1 MHQIHPHPNH
11 FIQFGKPKED
21 YLCLSSLAWHSS
33 FIQQA
38 GYLPLLQ
45 HKLKSSRLNSS
56 RFFTADGI
64 RWVGDG
70 PWTINERAWRCGKE
84 TLMIRFEPER
94 CMKNN
99 EGHNDERGKKK
110 DATQRLTAYLYK
122 HCTQIRK
129 CKQTYSIR

>member
-45 HKLKSSRLNSS
+45 HKLKSSRLNSQM
-56 RFFTADGI
+56 GLGG
-64 RWVGDG
+64 WVMDHGQL
-70 PWTINERAWRCGKE
+70 TKE
-84 TLMIRFEPER
+84 P
-94 CMKNN
+94 
-99 EGHNDERGKKK
+99 GGAGKK
-110 DATQRLTAYLYK
+110 
-122 HCTQIRK
+122 H
-129 CKQTYSIR
+129 S